1 MTLLVDAPTLITGEE
16 LAEMSLDGSYELVQG
31 RIVAMSP
38 AGFTH
43 GKIEGRFYQALAQF
57 ADEHG
62 LGQVA
67 VGEVGVYTQRNPDTV
82 RGADVVYIS
91 HERYQQVTSGSF
103 LDVAPEIIVEVMS
116 PSNTWSEVTQ
126 KLREYFAA
134 GVDLVWVADPEVNI
148 VYAYRS
154 LTDVREFTEE
164 DDLPGD
170 DILPDFSVPVASLFD
185 V

>member
-1 MTLLVDAPTLITGEE
+1 MTLLVDTPTLITGEE
-16 LAEMSLDGSYELVQG
+16 LAEMSLDDSYELVQG

-43 GKIEGRFYQALAQF
+43 GEIEGRFYQALAAF
-57 ADEHG
+57 ASAKG
-62 LGQVA
+62 LGRVA

-82 RGADVVYIS
+82 RDADVVYIS

-134 GVDLVWVADPEVNI
+134 GVDLVWVADPEAKI

-154 LTDVREFTEE
+154 LTDVREFTTD

-170 DILPDFSVPVASLFD
+170 EVLPGFSVPVASLFD

>member
-16 LAEMSLDGSYELVQG
+16 LAEMSLDGSYELVKG
-31 RIVAMSP
+31 RIVEMSP
-38 AGFTH
+38 PGFTH
-43 GKIEGRFYQALAQF
+43 GKIGGRFYQALANF
-57 ADEHG
+57 ADTHD

-91 HERYQQVTSGSF
+91 QERYQQVSSGSF

-126 KLREYFAA
+126 KLREYFAT

-154 LTDVREFTEE
+154 LTDVREFTAME
-164 DDLPGD
+164 DLPGD
-170 DILPDFSVPVASLFD
+170 EILPGFSVPVASLFD
-185 V
+185 I

>member
-16 LAEMSLDGSYELVQG
+16 LVEMSIDGSYELVKG
-31 RIVAMSP
+31 RIVEMSP

-43 GKIEGRFYQALAQF
+43 GEVEGRFYQALATF
-57 ADEHG
+57 VGAKE
-62 LGQVA
+62 LGRVS

-116 PSNTWSEVTQ
+116 PGNTWSEVTQ

-164 DDLPGD
+164 EELPGD
-170 DILPDFSVPVASLFD
+170 DILPGFSVPVASLFD